1 LPRAYGP
8 DLLDHEVEPTS
19 LSTPGREKE
28 EPKEQPCPRVTA
40 QSIGRDG
47 LGDRLIRMGEAMIAA
62 HER

>member
-1 LPRAYGP
+1 MSKTHVEVSAAAIDRLSIVSCRALEGA
-8 DLLDHEVEPTS
+8 
-19 LSTPGREKE
+19 
-28 EPKEQPCPRVTA
+28 RVTA